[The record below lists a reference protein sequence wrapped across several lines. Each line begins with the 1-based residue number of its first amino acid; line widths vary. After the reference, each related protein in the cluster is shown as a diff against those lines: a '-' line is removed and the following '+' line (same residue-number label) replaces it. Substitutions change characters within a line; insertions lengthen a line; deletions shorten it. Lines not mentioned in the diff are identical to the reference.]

1 MIIID
6 LMSNDLGQ
14 WQIFIAVYL
23 MKHFLPV
30 IFVVKNIFWF

>member
-23 MKHFLPV
+23 MKHF
-30 IFVVKNIFWF
+30 FTGHFCG